1 MTHRTATNTLSTAI
15 RVAFAALFLTA
26 PVAAYAASQAAQQGD
41 GMKGA
46 GFVLYVTLQRNAIV
60 R

>member
-1 MTHRTATNTLSTAI
+1 MSKRTTSNTFAALFRI
-15 RVAFAALFLTA
+15 AFAALFLTG
-26 PVAAYAASQAAQQGD
+26 PVAAYAASQASQQGD

-46 GFVLYVTLQRNAIV
+46 GLVLYVTLQRNALV

>member
-1 MTHRTATNTLSTAI
+1 MSKRTTSNTFSAAI
-15 RVAFAALFLTA
+15 RIAFAALFLTG
-26 PVAAYAASQAAQQGD
+26 PVAAYAASQSTQQGD

-46 GFVLYVTLQRNAIV
+46 GLVLYVTLQRNAML